1 MTPAWLALLSA
12 ALLTSGCAALR
23 VPDDQSRIRA
33 LLAADRAAAQR
44 GDTMARIQLRD
55 LDYRS
60 LCPPA
65 RCWILIG
72 GASHWS

>member
-44 GDTMARIQLRD
+44 GDTMARYRLRD